1 MNQPYLHD
9 SSVVL
14 AAPVQ
19 CWADSSGQAPGGGIQ
34 GVYVGDERIASSLT
48 WSVSGRTL
56 EHIATHEPG
65 GAVATYRSV
74 VRTPELGTDPAI
86 TLTVER
92 SVNAAGLADTLV
104 LASAAEVPVP
114 LDLQV
119 VVVPDAS
126 AMEAVK
132 QGAASGRSPE
142 VDGLGWSWRDANTS
156 AVLLPGE
163 ATASTDDGRITLA
176 WSVVVPPRG
185 RVSVTW
191 RLDATDVAT
200 PFGATSRAALVAPT
214 VEDAALRRLVT
225 KSWADLNGLMMAP
238 REHTDEAFLAA
249 GAPWFFTLFGR
260 DSLIAARLLVGLH
273 PDLARTT
280 LRTLAR
286 RQGVGVD
293 VQTAE
298 QPGKILHEVRRVP
311 LTLHATHYGSDK
323 TILTIPPVYF
333 GTIDA
338 TLLWVMLLGD
348 LFDAGQDVS
357 EFSDALDAALGWLRD
372 HADADGDGFLEYR
385 DESGS
390 GLANQGWKDS
400 GDSIRFA
407 DGSQADAPIALA
419 EVQGYAHAAA
429 LVGARIL
436 AARGDAA
443 GSQWWTTWAGELAER
458 FRSTFW
464 VPDAVGRYPALALD
478 AAKRPVDGCASNMG
492 HLLGT
497 GLLSDDE
504 AREIVDRLVSG
515 DMFSGY
521 GIRTMSTTN
530 AGYWPLSY
538 HVGSVWTHDTAVCV
552 DGMLRE
558 GFGPEARLVAQG
570 LLRAASGFDDRL
582 PELFGGW
589 PTDEVWPPAPYPA
602 SCRPQAW
609 AAASA
614 AVVVRALG

>member
-19 CWADSSGQAPGGGIQ
+19 CWADRDGQARTGGIN
-34 GVYVGDERIASSLT
+34 GLYVGDQRIASSILFT
-48 WSVSGRTL
+48 VTGRDL
-56 EHIATHEPG
+56 EHVAGHEPG
-65 GAVATYRSV
+65 GATAAHTWV
-74 VRTPELGTDPAI
+74 VRTPELGVDPAV
-86 TLTVER
+86 TVTVVR
-92 SVNAAGLADTLV
+92 TVDPAGLSET
-104 LASAAEVPVP
+104 
-114 LDLQV
+114 LDLATASTTEVALEV
-119 VVVPDAS
+119 VVSVVPDAS
-126 AMEAVK
+126 TMEAVK
-132 QGAASGRSPE
+132 QGGRAHPLT
-142 VDGLGWSWRDANTS
+142 VDGLAWSWRDADTR
-156 AVLLPGE
+156 ATLLPGE
-163 ATASTDDGRITLA
+163 GSTTIEEGRIDVA

-185 RVSVTW
+185 RTSVTW
-191 RLDATDVAT
+191 RVDASDAAT
-200 PFGATSRAALVAPT
+200 PFGAAHGEPLTPPVVADPALARLVAT
-214 VEDAALRRLVT
+214 
-225 KSWADLNGLMMAP
+225 SWADLNGLMMAP

-260 DSLIAARLLVGLH
+260 DSLIAARLLVDHH

-286 RQGVGVD
+286 RQGTVVD
-293 VQTAE
+293 ATTAE
-298 QPGKILHEVRRVP
+298 QPGKILHEVRRVA
-311 LTLHATHYGSDK
+311 LTLHDHHVGADETVV
-323 TILTIPPVYF
+323 TIPPVYF

-338 TLLWVMLLGD
+338 TCLWVMVLGD

-357 EFSDALDAALGWLRD
+357 EFLPALDAALAWLA
-372 HADADGDGFLEYR
+372 HWSDADGDGFLEYR
-385 DESGS
+385 DETGT

-407 DGSQADAPIALA
+407 DGSQAEAPIALA

-429 LVGARIL
+429 LVGAKLL
-436 AARGDAA
+436 AARGDEAGAA
-443 GSQWWTTWAGELAER
+443 RWVAWAAALAER
-458 FRSTFW
+458 FRAAFW
-464 VPDAVGRYPALALD
+464 VSDAVGRYPALALD

-497 GLLSDDE
+497 GILSAEETTVVIDRLLSP
-504 AREIVDRLVSG
+504 

-538 HVGSVWTHDTAVCV
+538 HVGSVWSHDTAMCL

-558 GFGPEARLVAQG
+558 GFTDEARRVAQG

-582 PELFGGW
+582 PELFGGYGA
-589 PTDEVWPPAPYPA
+589 DAVWPPAPYPA

-614 AVVVRALG
+614 AVVVRALT

>member
-1 MNQPYLHD
+1 MDQPYLHD
-9 SSVVL
+9 ASVVL

-19 CWADSSGQAPGGGIQ
+19 CWADRTGQAPGGGIQ
-34 GVYVGDERIASSLT
+34 GAYVGDARVVSSLT
-48 WSVSGRTL
+48 WAVAGRTL
-56 EHIATHEPG
+56 EHVATHEPG
-65 GAVATYRSV
+65 GAVAWYRFV
-74 VRTPELGTDPAI
+74 VRTPEFGTDPAV
-86 TLTVER
+86 TLTVRR
-92 SVNAAGLADTLV
+92 SVDAAGLADTLT

-114 LDLQV
+114 LELRV
-119 VVVPDAS
+119 EVVPDAS
-126 AMEAVK
+126 PMEAVK
-132 QGAASGRSPE
+132 QGVAGGRSPE
-142 VDGLGWSWRDANTS
+142 VDGLGWSWRDADTS
-156 AVLLPGE
+156 ATVLPGE
-163 ATASTDDGRITLA
+163 ASASTDEGRITLA
-176 WSVVVPPRG
+176 WPLVVPARG

-191 RLDATDVAT
+191 RLDAADGAT
-200 PFGATSRAALVAPT
+200 PFGATSRAALVAPA
-214 VEDAALRRLVT
+214 VADAALKRLVT

-238 REHTDEAFLAA
+238 REHADEAFLAA

-260 DSLIAARLLVGLH
+260 DSLISARLLVGLH

-286 RQGVGVD
+286 RQGVTVD
-293 VQTAE
+293 VLSAE
-298 QPGKILHEVRRVP
+298 QPGKILHEVRRAP
-311 LTLHATHYGSDK
+311 LTLRETHFGSPE
-323 TILTIPPVYF
+323 TVLAIPAVYF

-348 LFDAGQDVS
+348 LFDAGQDIA
-357 EFSDALDAALGWLRD
+357 EFSAALDAALGWLRD
-372 HADADGDGFLEYR
+372 HADADGDGFVEYR

-390 GLANQGWKDS
+390 GLVNQGWKDS
-400 GDSIRFA
+400 GDSVRFA

-443 GSQWWTTWAGELAER
+443 GARWWRTWAGELAER
-458 FRSTFW
+458 FRATFW
-464 VPDAVGRYPALALD
+464 VSDAVGRYPALALD
-478 AAKRPVDGCASNMG
+478 GAKRPVDGCASNMG

-497 GLLSDDE
+497 GLLSAEE
-504 AREIVDRLVSG
+504 AREVVARLVSG
-515 DMFSGY
+515 GLFSGY

-538 HVGSVWTHDTAVCV
+538 HVGSVWTHDTAICV

-558 GFGPEARLVAQG
+558 GFDSEARLVAQG

-582 PELFGGW
+582 PELFSGW
-589 PTDEVWPPAPYPA
+589 PADEAWPPAPYPA

-614 AVVVRALG
+614 AVAVRALT